1 MTSIPKQH
9 PQDSHS
15 RELPQ
20 WLSCNLHQAVNASF
34 ERRIVCLPD
43 DALWLDTEVAGVQI
57 RIMEFVPGTQ
67 PRLAAQLRLRHGHD
81 PLPMSHYPDL
91 EVLIQ
96 QGALKTADNDYLARD
111 YLRLP
116 DPGSNG
122 INKLSVQAAPC
133 LPDEQ
138 SVLLYVALGQMQNTD
153 NEPRHINTRK
163 EDLWFPGP
171 VEGTEV
177 LPLHGHGSG
186 NVMLVRWTKTVAF
199 KTRIDPRGEEL
210 LVLNGA
216 VYDAQGFYPTNA
228 WIRNPVP
235 AWQSWGAR
243 AGTLVYYKNGH
254 FADSANPGSS

>member
-1 MTSIPKQH
+1 M
-9 PQDSHS
+9 
-15 RELPQ
+15 
-20 WLSCNLHQAVNASF
+20 
-34 ERRIVCLPD
+34 
-43 DALWLDTEVAGVQI
+43 QI

-67 PRLAAQLRLRHGHD
+67 PRLAAQLRLNLGHD

-254 FADSANPGSS
+254 FAESAKPDGVNRDGVIPDSAKPDSANPDSS